1 MGYIYIVINDIN
13 HKVYIGQTSTS
24 LKQRWYEHTHTDIKS
39 GTHFHNALLKYG
51 IDKFHM
57 YLLEECRIDKLNERE
72 MYYISI
78 FNSYKDGYNMTP
90 GGAGVPGYK
99 HTDEDKMKMAQ
110 ASRQFWGSLSD
121 KDRQLFIQQR
131 AAKLKGVAK
140 SPEHKLALSEARKG
154 KYTGSVNGFYGK
166 HHTQETKEIISRC
179 NTGRKSNRRKP
190 IKLVELNKQ
199 FNSYTEA
206 WEWLVAQGLCKTK
219 APQSCTTQIKDSI
232 KRNTRAYGYHWEEV

>member
-24 LKQRWYEHTHTDIKS
+24 LKRRWREHTHTDINN

-51 IDKFHM
+51 VDKFHM
-57 YLLEECRIDKLNERE
+57 YLLEECTIDKLNERE
-72 MYYISI
+72 VYYISI

-99 HTDEDKMKMAQ
+99 HTDEDKIKMAQ
-110 ASRQFWGSLSD
+110 ASRQFWSSLSN

-131 AAKLKGVAK
+131 ATKLKGVAK
-140 SPEHKLALSEARKG
+140 SPQHRLALSESMKG
-154 KYTGSVNGFYGK
+154 KYTDKINGFYGK
-166 HHTQETKEIISRC
+166 HHTQETKDIISKC

>member
-24 LKQRWYEHTHTDIKS
+24 LKQRWHEHTHTDIKS

-57 YLLEECRIDKLNERE
+57 YLLEECTIDKLNERE
-72 MYYISI
+72 IYYISI

-90 GGAGVPGYK
+90 GGAGVSGYK
-99 HTDEDKMKMAQ
+99 HTDEDKLKMAQ
-110 ASRQFWGSLSD
+110 ASRQFGSSLSD
-121 KDRQLFIQQR
+121 TNRQLFIQQR
-131 AAKLKGVAK
+131 ASKLKGVAK

-166 HHTQETKEIISRC
+166 HHTQETKDIISKC

>member
-1 MGYIYIVINDIN
+1 MGYIYIIINDIN

-24 LKQRWYEHTHTDIKS
+24 LKQRWREHTHTDINN

-51 IDKFHM
+51 VDKFHL
-57 YLLEECRIDKLNERE
+57 YLLEECTIDKLNERE
-72 MYYISI
+72 IYYISI

-90 GGAGVPGYK
+90 GGAGVDGYK
-99 HTDEDKMKMAQ
+99 YTDENKLKMSQ
-110 ASRQFWGSLSD
+110 ASRQFWSSLSN

-131 AAKLKGVAK
+131 AAKLKGVPK
-140 SPEHKLALSEARKG
+140 SPEHRLALSEARQG
-154 KYTGSVNGFYGK
+154 KYTGKINGFYGK
-166 HHTQETKEIISRC
+166 HHTQETKDIISKC

>member
-24 LKQRWYEHTHTDIKS
+24 LKRRWHEHTHTDINN

-51 IDKFHM
+51 VDKFHL
-57 YLLEECRIDKLNERE
+57 YLLEECTIDKLNERE
-72 MYYISI
+72 IYYISI

-99 HTDEDKMKMAQ
+99 HTDEDKIKMAQ
-110 ASRQFWGSLSD
+110 ASKQFWSSLSD

-131 AAKLKGVAK
+131 AAKLKGVPK
-140 SPEHKLALSEARKG
+140 SPEHRLALSEARQG
-154 KYTGSVNGFYGK
+154 KYTGKINGFYGK
-166 HHTQETKEIISRC
+166 HHTQETKDIISKC

-232 KRNTRAYGYHWEEV
+232 KGNTRAYGYHWEEV

>member
-24 LKQRWYEHTHTDIKS
+24 LKQRWREHTHTDINN

-51 IDKFHM
+51 VDKFHL
-57 YLLEECRIDKLNERE
+57 YLLEECTIDKLNVRE
-72 MYYISI
+72 IYYISI

-99 HTDEDKMKMAQ
+99 HTDEDKIKMAQ
-110 ASRQFWGSLSD
+110 ASKQFWSSLSD

-131 AAKLKGVAK
+131 AAKLKGVPK
-140 SPEHKLALSEARKG
+140 SPEHRLALSEARQG
-154 KYTGSVNGFYGK
+154 KYTGKINGFYGK
-166 HHTQETKEIISRC
+166 HHTQETKDIISKC

>member
-13 HKVYIGQTSTS
+13 HKVYIGQTSTT
-24 LKQRWYEHTHTDIKS
+24 LKQRWREHTHTDINN

-51 IDKFHM
+51 VDKFHM

-72 MYYISI
+72 IYYISI

-99 HTDEDKMKMAQ
+99 HTDEDKLKMAQ
-110 ASRQFWGSLSD
+110 ASRQFWSSLSD

-131 AAKLKGVAK
+131 AAKLKGVPK
-140 SPEHKLALSEARKG
+140 SPEHRLALSEARKG
-154 KYTGSVNGFYGK
+154 KYTDSVNGFYGK
-166 HHTQETKEIISRC
+166 HHTQETKEIISKC

>member
-24 LKQRWYEHTHTDIKS
+24 LKQRWCEHTHTDINN

-51 IDKFHM
+51 VDKFHL
-57 YLLEECRIDKLNERE
+57 YLLEECTIDKLNERE
-72 MYYISI
+72 IYYISI

-99 HTDEDKMKMAQ
+99 HTDEDKIKMAQ
-110 ASRQFWGSLSD
+110 ASKQFWSSLSD

-131 AAKLKGVAK
+131 AAKLKGVPK
-140 SPEHKLALSEARKG
+140 SPEHRLALSEARQG
-154 KYTGSVNGFYGK
+154 KYTGKINGFYGK
-166 HHTQETKEIISRC
+166 HHTQETKDIISKC